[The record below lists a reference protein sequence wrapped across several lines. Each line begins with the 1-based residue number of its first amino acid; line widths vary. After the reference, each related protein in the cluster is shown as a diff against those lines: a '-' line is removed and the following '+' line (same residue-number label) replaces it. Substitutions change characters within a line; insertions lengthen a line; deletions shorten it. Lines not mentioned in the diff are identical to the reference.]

1 MKSEFVSATEV
12 FSPKNRPIR
21 YQLFSEVANEA
32 GGVVW
37 MKYLRKKI
45 LVISDPLI
53 AKELYTKHAPCLIR
67 SGISNGL
74 MKSVIGSSVLT
85 VDGDEWLHLR
95 QDINPS
101 LNDASIDAYIPAIVE
116 IYASHFDKWLERSAS
131 DPVSI
136 YPKDILHGSYFVKSK
151 LIFGESFSEEEVI
164 MLADNDTACLSLL
177 AKIAPSGLNIPSWIP
192 FSVSNSLKKLNGI
205 SARMLIKYLDCYL
218 DRSSNGKVS
227 HCILDS
233 VYNER
238 LARGRCPLQFGQQKQ
253 IDLIKT
259 LFYSATATT
268 SMTILWAL
276 RILSS
281 KPQVLEIIKNE
292 IDSLFIDSCSLLEVF
307 PLMHST
313 RAFVLEVLRIYPSVP
328 SVLKEASCDI
338 SSSIGVIPKGSAV
351 IVSLHG
357 IHMNPLYWADPTEFR
372 LERFELNASHHE
384 TFWTFGGLGSHAC
397 PGKTLALS
405 EVIIVLALIVRR
417 FSVVFQ
423 PSIDLSGNCNSVLL
437 GPTDNQAILL
447 EPRL

>member
-53 AKELYTKHAPCLIR
+53 AKELYTKHASSLIR

-74 MKSVIGSSVLT
+74 MKSVLGSSVLT
-85 VDGDEWLHLR
+85 VDGDEWLRLR

-101 LNDASIDAYIPAIVE
+101 LNDASVDAYLPAVVDT
-116 IYASHFDKWLERSAS
+116 YARHFEKWPERSIS
-131 DPVSI
+131 VPVSI
-136 YPKDILHGSYFVKSK
+136 YPKDILHGSYLVKSK
-151 LIFGESFSEEEVI
+151 LIFGECFSEEEAT

-177 AKIAPSGLNIPSWIP
+177 AKIAPSGLNIPSWMP
-192 FSVSNSLKKLNGI
+192 FSAKNSVKKLNSI
-205 SARMLIKYLDCYL
+205 SARILIKFLDGHL
-218 DRSSNGKVS
+218 DRRSNGRVS
-227 HCILDS
+227 QCILDS

-238 LARGRCPLQFGQQKQ
+238 LERGRCPLQFGQQKQ

-281 KPQVLEIIKNE
+281 KPHVLGIIKNE
-292 IDSLFIDSCSLLEVF
+292 IDHLFIDPCSLLEVF
-307 PLMHST
+307 PLMHKT
-313 RAFVLEVLRIYPSVP
+313 RAFVLEVLRMYPSIP

-338 SSSIGVIPKGSAV
+338 SSSIGVIPKRSAV

-357 IHMNPLYWADPTEFR
+357 IHMNPLYWDDPSEFR
-372 LERFELNASHHE
+372 LERFELNDSHHD

-397 PGKTLALS
+397 PGKTLAVS

-417 FSVVFQ
+417 FSIVFQ
-423 PSIDLSGNCNSVLL
+423 PNIELNGICESVLL
-437 GPTDNQAILL
+437 GPIDNQAILL

>member
-1 MKSEFVSATEV
+1 MKTHFVSAAEICTK
-12 FSPKNRPIR
+12 KNRPIR
-21 YQLFSEVANEA
+21 YQLFGEAANEA

-53 AKELYTKHAPCLIR
+53 AKELYTKHSSCLIR

-74 MKSVIGSSVLT
+74 MKSMIGSSVLT
-85 VDGDEWLHLR
+85 VDGEEWLHLR

-101 LNDASIDAYIPAIVE
+101 LNDASVDAYLPAIIE
-116 IYASHFDKWLERSAS
+116 TYSRHFDKWFERVSS

-136 YPKDILHGSYFVKSK
+136 YAKDFLQGSYFVKSK
-151 LIFGESFSEEEVI
+151 LIFGECFSEEEATI
-164 MLADNDTACLSLL
+164 LTDNDTACLSFL
-177 AKIAPSGLNIPSWIP
+177 AKIAPSGLNLPSWVP
-192 FSVSNSLKKLNGI
+192 FSAKYSLKKLNGI
-205 SARMLIKYLDCYL
+205 SARILIKYLDGYL
-218 DRSSNGKVS
+218 DRSSNGMVS
-227 HCILDS
+227 NCILDS
-233 VYNER
+233 IYKER
-238 LARGRCPLQFGQQKQ
+238 LTRGRCPLQFGQQKQ

-281 KPQVLEIIKNE
+281 KPQVFEIIKNE
-292 IDSLFIDSCSLLEVF
+292 IDSLFIDPSSLLEVF
-307 PLMHST
+307 PLMHKT

-328 SVLKEASCDI
+328 SVLKEASSDI
-338 SSSIGVIPKGSAV
+338 RSSIGVIPKGSAV

-357 IHMNPLYWADPTEFR
+357 IHMNPLYWDDPSEFR

-397 PGKTLALS
+397 PGKTLAVS
-405 EVIIVLALIVRR
+405 ELIIVLALVVRR

-423 PSIDLSGNCNSVLL
+423 PSIDLNGNCESVLL
-437 GPTDNQAILL
+437 GPIDNQAILL
-447 EPRL
+447 EPRP

>member
-1 MKSEFVSATEV
+1 MKTHFVSAAEI
-12 FSPKNRPIR
+12 FAKKNRPIR
-21 YQLFSEVANEA
+21 YQLFGEAANEA

-53 AKELYTKHAPCLIR
+53 AKELYTKHSSCLIR

-74 MKSVIGSSVLT
+74 MKSMIGSSVLT
-85 VDGDEWLHLR
+85 VDGEEWLHLR

-101 LNDASIDAYIPAIVE
+101 LNDASVDAYLPAIIE
-116 IYASHFDKWLERSAS
+116 TYARHFDKWFERVSS

-136 YPKDILHGSYFVKSK
+136 YAKDFLQGSYFVKSK
-151 LIFGESFSEEEVI
+151 LIFGECFSEEEATI
-164 MLADNDTACLSLL
+164 LTDNDTACLSFL
-177 AKIAPSGLNIPSWIP
+177 AKISPSGFNLPSWVP
-192 FSVSNSLKKLNGI
+192 FSAKYSLKKLNGI
-205 SARMLIKYLDCYL
+205 SARILIKYLDGYL
-218 DRSSNGKVS
+218 DRSSNGMVS
-227 HCILDS
+227 NCILDS
-233 VYNER
+233 IYKER
-238 LARGRCPLQFGQQKQ
+238 LTRGRCPLQFGQQKQ

-281 KPQVLEIIKNE
+281 KPQVFEIIKNE
-292 IDSLFIDSCSLLEVF
+292 IDSLFIDPSSLLEVF
-307 PLMHST
+307 PLMHKT

-328 SVLKEASCDI
+328 SVLKEASSDI
-338 SSSIGVIPKGSAV
+338 RSSIGVIPKGSAV

-357 IHMNPLYWADPTEFR
+357 IHMNPLYWDDPSEFR

-397 PGKTLALS
+397 PGKTLAVS
-405 EVIIVLALIVRR
+405 ELIIVLALVVRR

-423 PSIDLSGNCNSVLL
+423 PSIDLNGNCESVLL
-437 GPTDNQAILL
+437 GPIDNQAILL
-447 EPRL
+447 EPRP